1 MCEERAH
8 RAGCRGRST
17 GTAAAGRQPKSE
29 HGPTSQ
35 GSAAVAGEL
44 KLAGGEGAP
53 PRIGR
58 QGPHPGRRPAVKV
71 PADHGRHA
79 QGRLGDWAAS
89 APDLAGGQ
97 GVPLPDRPSGPTPGA
112 AAGSQSP
119 GEPRAAKPRVSR
131 RARSAPP
138 GQVARAQDPGA
149 AAGLRPHSAAAQP
162 RAKAEAVG
170 RD

>member
-1 MCEERAH
+1 M
-8 RAGCRGRST
+8 
-17 GTAAAGRQPKSE
+17 
-29 HGPTSQ
+29 
-35 GSAAVAGEL
+35 
-44 KLAGGEGAP
+44 
-53 PRIGR
+53 
-58 QGPHPGRRPAVKV
+58 
-71 PADHGRHA
+71 
-79 QGRLGDWAAS
+79 
-89 APDLAGGQ
+89 
-97 GVPLPDRPSGPTPGA
+97 PLPDRPSGPIPGA